1 MRVNF
6 KLTYLVG
13 VIVVLL
19 GLSLP
24 LTARS
29 SVHLAAETPVTFTV
43 TIKVIGARNA
53 KGKLGVA
60 LFQDAKG
67 FPEDNSKALRQQE
80 ADINP
85 QTLSAQIVFR
95 DVPQGVYA
103 VSVRHDENNNGK
115 LDRNFIGV
123 PKEGYGASNNPKK
136 KLRSPSFD
144 EAKFSLN
151 AAEQAIEIKLIY

>member
-6 KLTYLVG
+6 KLSYLVG
-13 VIVVLL
+13 LIVVLF

-29 SVHLAAETPVTFTV
+29 SVRLAAKTHVTSTV

-67 FPEDNSKALRQQE
+67 FPEDTSKTLRQQE
-80 ADINP
+80 AEINP
-85 QTLSAQIVFR
+85 QTLSAQVVFR

-103 VSVRHDENNNGK
+103 ISVRHDENNNGK

-136 KLRSPSFD
+136 KLRSPSFT
-144 EAKFSLN
+144 
-151 AAEQAIEIKLIY
+151 